1 MEYNHNGRKYEATLT
16 YKCSSFEEAFELYTT
31 LSSNNSENGFQ
42 LCKHRDSFLV
52 VEFEGVK

>member
-1 MEYNHNGRKYEATLT
+1 MEYNHNGRKYEATLA
-16 YKCSSFEEAFELYTT
+16 YECNSFEEAFELYTA
-31 LSSNNSENGFQ
+31 LSSNNSENAFQ